1 MIHCKKPGEL
11 ASQQGAEVI
20 VLAELHFELDAAW
33 HAKACKHILRG
44 PAWRGETTLRHS
56 VQKLPDSLSH
66 TCCLGGVP
74 DTSCW
79 HHQRTRIFFLGSIC
93 RKISQTF
100 YIALNWVK
108 QALLQVT
115 IKVYS
120 RFIYF
125 YFLPHDIPL
134 FDNTNRTYVT
144 ESRSVR
150 PLQLRIYC

>member
-1 MIHCKKPGEL
+1 MQIAIHLWLFRQVAPKTGQESQVGTQVRWKNCSRSVWNKNGDMTCL
-11 ASQQGAEVI
+11 RATSAST
-20 VLAELHFELDAAW
+20 F
-33 HAKACKHILRG
+33 
-44 PAWRGETTLRHS
+44 
-56 VQKLPDSLSH
+56 QKLPDSLSH
-66 TCCLGGVP
+66 TCCLGGFP
-74 DTSCW
+74 NTSCW

-93 RKISQTF
+93 HKISQTF